1 MFDWNTL
8 LDEAALKSVLPGDYA
23 RFARPIREGLI
34 VFLEGLPGAYQAEIL
49 ARQAAL
55 PLSASISQRLTLLAR
70 CCPVLHKLGQ
80 VLARDQRLGPELRE
94 HLRELESLTPTV
106 PDATIADILART
118 RPARSAWRSACSPRD
133 R

>member
-34 VFLEGLPGAYQAEIL
+34 VFLEGLPEAYQAEIL

-55 PLSASISQRLTLLAR
+55 PLSAGISQRLALLGA
-70 CCPVLHKLGQ
+70 LLSG
-80 VLARDQRLGPELRE
+80 A
-94 HLRELESLTPTV
+94 
-106 PDATIADILART
+106 A
-118 RPARSAWRSACSPRD
+118 
-133 R
+133 